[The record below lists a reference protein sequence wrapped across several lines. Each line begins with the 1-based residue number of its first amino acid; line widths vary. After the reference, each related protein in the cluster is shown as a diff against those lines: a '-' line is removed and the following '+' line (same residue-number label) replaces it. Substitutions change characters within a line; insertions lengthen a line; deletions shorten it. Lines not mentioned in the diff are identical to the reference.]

1 MSIATATAPWP
12 RTAGHVLA
20 VPRPGAEAP
29 ALQWVLRRN
38 CSATPSQLLAAYA
51 LLCAS
56 SLVVGL
62 GFWLHGAGVVL
73 AFAGLELLLVG
84 AALLVYARHATDRET
99 LTFAGRE
106 LLVEHHRGPV
116 VERSAFRAEWL
127 SVEPAMA
134 QGSLVE
140 LSGEGRRVRVGRYV
154 RPELR
159 AALAQEIRLAL
170 RRVQAGLPPIEP
182 KESELESQR

>member
-12 RTAGHVLA
+12 RPAGPAH
-20 VPRPGAEAP
+20 AEQWSQAGTP

-38 CSATPSQLLAAYA
+38 CSATPGQLMTAYA
-51 LLCAS
+51 LLCVS
-56 SLVVGL
+56 SLVIGL
-62 GFWLHGAGVVL
+62 GFWSQGAGVVL
-73 AFAGLELLLVG
+73 AFAGIELLLVG

-106 LLVEHHRGPV
+106 LLVEHHRGPG

-140 LSGEGRRVRVGRYV
+140 LSGEGRRVLVGRYV

-159 AALAQEIRLAL
+159 AALAQEIRRAL
-170 RRVQAGLPPIEP
+170 RRVQAGLPPNELQ
-182 KESELESQR
+182 ESELESQR